1 MQELLDL
8 LVELQ
13 ELCKRRRGLDVPG
26 QWLGLA
32 QGAGLGACLAPTV
45 PLPSHQLMGPVCKEP

>member
-26 QWLGLA
+26 QWLALA
-32 QGAGLGACLAPTV
+32 QGAGLGALLGSYC
-45 PLPSHQLMGPVCKEP
+45 LPSFPPTHGAGV